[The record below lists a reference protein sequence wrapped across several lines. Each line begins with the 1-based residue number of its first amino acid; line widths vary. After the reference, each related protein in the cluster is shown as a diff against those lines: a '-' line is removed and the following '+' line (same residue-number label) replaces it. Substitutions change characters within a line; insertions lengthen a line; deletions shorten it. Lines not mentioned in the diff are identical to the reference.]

1 MTKEPMTQ
9 YGYEKLVKELKHLKE
24 TERPEIVKEIDV
36 ARSHGD
42 LKENAEY
49 HAAKEKQAFIEVRI
63 HELGNI
69 LAMAHV
75 IDPAA
80 LPHARVSFGSTIK
93 VMDVETEIE
102 HSYTIVGAVESD
114 PHRGYVSYHSPLA
127 KALIGKEE
135 GDIVVAQMPNGTRE
149 LEVLEVGYKEI
160 SFETESVE

>member
-9 YGYEKLVKELKHLKE
+9 YGYEKVLKELKHLKE
-24 TERPEIVKEIDV
+24 VERPEIIREIDV

-49 HAAKEKQAFIEVRI
+49 HAAKEKQAFIEARI

-69 LAMAHV
+69 LAAAQV
-75 IDPAA
+75 IDPSN
-80 LPHARVSFGSTIK
+80 LPHNRVSFGSTIK

-102 HSYTIVGAVESD
+102 HTYTIVGAVESD
-114 PHRGYVSYHSPLA
+114 PHRGYISYHSPLA

-135 GDIVVAQMPNGTRE
+135 GDTVVVQMPNGTRE

-160 SFETESVE
+160 SFKEEGA

>member
-9 YGYEKLVKELKHLKE
+9 YGYEKVLKELKHLKE
-24 TERPEIVKEIDV
+24 VERPEIIREIDI

-49 HAAKEKQAFIEVRI
+49 HAAKEKQAFIEARI

-69 LAMAHV
+69 LAAAQV
-75 IDPAA
+75 IDPSN
-80 LPHARVSFGSTIK
+80 LPHNRVSFGSTIK

-102 HSYTIVGAVESD
+102 HTYTIVGAVESD
-114 PHRGYVSYHSPLA
+114 PHRGYISYHSPLA

-135 GDIVVAQMPNGTRE
+135 GDTVVVQMPNGTRE

-160 SFETESVE
+160 SFKEEGA